1 MLSRYGRLETDTP
14 SVYDFSSERKYLNAG
29 ERRLYP
35 PLIIR
40 PQDGREVFSAVPRDD
55 PPVNNK
61 RRNLRCGAQPGVR
74 FVREKERARKQKTE
88 KEKERKPIR
97 TRSG

>member
-1 MLSRYGRLETDTP
+1 MLSRYSRLETDTP
-14 SVYDFSSERKYLNAG
+14 SVYDLSSKRKHLNAG

-40 PQDGREVFSAVPRDD
+40 LQDGREVFSTVPQDD

-61 RRNLRCGAQPGVR
+61 RRNLRRGAQPEVP
-74 FVREKERARKQKTE
+74 FVREKEKAREE
-88 KEKERKPIR
+88 KIEKKKERKLIR
-97 TRSG
+97 TRSS